1 MANANPRWLL
11 VNDPEP
17 EDHTP
22 AELRWRALVSTLFRI
37 RRLQRIWANLGGF
50 LQTLNASLRRRLQS
64 SITNTQ

>member
-1 MANANPRWLL
+1 MASADPVQLL
-11 VNDPEP
+11 VNTPEQAI
-17 EDHTP
+17 HTP

-50 LQTLNASLRRRLQS
+50 LQTLNSSLRRRLQS